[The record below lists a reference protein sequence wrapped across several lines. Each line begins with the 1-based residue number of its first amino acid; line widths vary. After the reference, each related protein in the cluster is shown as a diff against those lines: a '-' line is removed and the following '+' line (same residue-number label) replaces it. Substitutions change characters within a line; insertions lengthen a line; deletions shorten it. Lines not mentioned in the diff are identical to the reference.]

1 MKKYLPV
8 VVLIAVLIAAFGRGH
23 PDAGDSGAALQSDQ
37 VLADA
42 YSQHR
47 DRVQVQGG
55 GHVIA
60 VLPDDRK
67 GSRHQRFILKL
78 NSGQTVLVAHNIDL
92 ASRIEGLREGDFITF
107 SGEYAWNEDGG
118 VVHWTHRD
126 PQRRHADG
134 WLQRGGQLYQ

>member
-1 MKKYLPV
+1 MKKYLPL
-8 VVLIAVLIAAFGRGH
+8 VVLVAVLVAAFGRGS
-23 PDAGDSGAALQSDQ
+23 PDAGGGATLQSDQ
-37 VLADA
+37 LLQDA
-42 YSQHR
+42 YTHHS
-47 DRVQVQGG
+47 DRVPVQGG

-67 GSRHQRFILKL
+67 GSQHQRFILKL

-92 ASRIEGLREGDFITF
+92 APRIEGLSEGDFITF

-126 PQRRHADG
+126 PQRHHADG

>member
-8 VVLIAVLIAAFGRGH
+8 LVLVAILIAVFGR
-23 PDAGDSGAALQSDQ
+23 DGADVDHGGATLQSDQ

-42 YSQHR
+42 YA
-47 DRVQVQGG
+47 DRSDRLQVQGG

-60 VLPDDRK
+60 VLPDDRN
-67 GSRHQRFILKL
+67 GSQHQRFILKL
-78 NSGQTVLVAHNIDL
+78 DSGQTVLVAHNIDL
-92 ASRIEGLREGDFITF
+92 APRIEGLHEGDLITF

-134 WLQRGGQLYQ
+134 WLQRGGKLYQ